1 MEKKE
6 MMGIEYWDMFA
17 KDPKAGM
24 TFEEFENGYRLSD
37 KEISDDE
44 IKAIF
49 HIWGDIGTSV

>member
-1 MEKKE
+1 

-44 IKAIF
+44 INAIF